1 MDVELAMPVWLTITL
16 AVIGVLG
23 PLIIWPLRIGKSLQK
38 LDSLQED
45 VAEIKASIPTCQ
57 KERRAHEA
65 ELHGR
70 VTALATAQAAQDERT
85 KGLIKGLHRVEKKV
99 NGYA

>member
-1 MDVELAMPVWLTITL
+1 MPVWLTIAL

-45 VAEIKASIPTCQ
+45 VAESKASIPACQ
-57 KERRAHEA
+57 HERRTQEA
-65 ELHGR
+65 GLHGR
-70 VTALATAQAAQDERT
+70 VTALATAQAAQDERSN
-85 KGLIKGLHRVEKKV
+85 GLAERVGRIERAA
-99 NGYA
+99 NGHG

>member
-1 MDVELAMPVWLTITL
+1 MPVWLTIAL

-45 VAEIKASIPTCQ
+45 VAEIKASIPACQ
-57 KERRAHEA
+57 HERRAQEA
-65 ELHGR
+65 GLHGR

-85 KGLIKGLHRVEKKV
+85 RGLIEGLHRVEKKV
-99 NGYA
+99 NGHA